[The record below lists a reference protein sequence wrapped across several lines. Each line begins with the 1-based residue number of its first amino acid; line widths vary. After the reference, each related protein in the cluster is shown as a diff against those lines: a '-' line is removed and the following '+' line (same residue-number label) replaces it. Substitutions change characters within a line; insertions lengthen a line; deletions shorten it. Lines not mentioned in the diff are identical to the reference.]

1 MTKSVLIID
10 DDGDLR
16 KSLKIGLEREN
27 FAVVT
32 ADSAETAAEVLKR
45 VSVDGIIL
53 DRMMTG
59 ADGLSFLRELR
70 KGGDGTPVLML
81 TAMNGSENTIAGLEG
96 GADDYLPKPF
106 QLKELVLRVRNI
118 LRKSE
123 RPGPRMPPGLRFA
136 DGEFFAGKKLL
147 ALSAPE
153 KAALIEMTA
162 GGTAR
167 MTPMTAKR
175 LRDKVL
181 ANVENADIITV
192 RGRGYKLAVPK

>member
-10 DDGDLR
+10 DDKDLR
-16 KSLKIGLEREN
+16 ESLKIGLERED
-27 FAVVT
+27 FAVIT
-32 ADSAETAAEVLKR
+32 ADSAEAAAEILKR

-70 KGGDGTPVLML
+70 RGGDATPILML

-96 GADDYLPKPF
+96 GADDYLSKPF

-123 RPGPRMPPGLRFA
+123 RPGPKMPAGLRFA
-136 DGEFFAGKKLL
+136 DGEFFIGKKLL
-147 ALSAPE
+147 ALSGPE

-167 MTPMTAKR
+167 MTPMTAMR

-192 RGRGYKLAVPK
+192 RGKGYKLAVPK